1 MRTDIHPQYDMTTV
15 TCSCGANF
23 VTRTTRPPAMSV
35 ELCNECHP
43 FYTGEQRLVDTGGR
57 VEHFQRRYG
66 DAAEVRSKRYRKRTT
81 ALTGTPSSGPQVTDA
96 EGSSTPAA
104 GVATP
109 ETGSEVLRTD
119 GA

>member
-1 MRTDIHPQYDMTTV
+1 MKTGIHPQYDLTTV
-15 TCSCGANF
+15 TCSCGASF

-66 DAAEVRSKRYRKRTT
+66 KAAEVRSKRYRKRTT
-81 ALTGTPSSGPQVTDA
+81 ALTEAPSSAPEEADA

-104 GVATP
+104 GESTP
-109 ETGSEVLRTD
+109 ETGPEVLRTD

>member
-1 MRTDIHPQYDMTTV
+1 MKTEIHPPYDLTTV
-15 TCSCGANF
+15 TCSCGATF
-23 VTRTTRPPAMSV
+23 VTRTTRPPAMTV

-66 DAAEVRSKRYRKRTT
+66 KAAEVRSKRYRKRTT
-81 ALTGTPSSGPQVTDA
+81 GLREAPPADPEEAAA

-104 GVATP
+104 GTSTP
-109 ETGSEVLRTD
+109 EPESEALGTD
-119 GA
+119 RV

>member
-1 MRTDIHPQYDMTTV
+1 
-15 TCSCGANF
+15 
-23 VTRTTRPPAMSV
+23 MSV

-66 DAAEVRSKRYRKRTT
+66 KAAEVRSKRYRKRTT
-81 ALTGTPSSGPQVTDA
+81 ALAEAPSPAPEETDA

-104 GVATP
+104 GASTP
-109 ETGSEVLRTD
+109 ETGSEALGTE

>member
-1 MRTDIHPQYDMTTV
+1 
-15 TCSCGANF
+15 
-23 VTRTTRPPAMSV
+23 MSV

-66 DAAEVRSKRYRKRTT
+66 EAAEVRSKRYRKRTT
-81 ALTGTPSSGPQVTDA
+81 AHGDAPSSAPEQGDA

-104 GVATP
+104 GASTP
-109 ETGSEVLRTD
+109 ETGSEVLRAD

>member
-1 MRTDIHPQYDMTTV
+1 MKTQIHPPYDLTTV
-15 TCSCGANF
+15 TCSCGAKF
-23 VTRTTRPPAMSV
+23 VTRTTRPPAMTV
-35 ELCNECHP
+35 ELCSECHP

-66 DAAEVRSKRYRKRTT
+66 EAAEIRSKRYRKRAT
-81 ALTGTPSSGPQVTDA
+81 ASKAATSSVQEPAA

-104 GVATP
+104 GGSSP
-109 ETGSEVLRTD
+109 ESGSEVLEPD

>member
-1 MRTDIHPQYDMTTV
+1 MKAGIHPQYDLTTV
-15 TCSCGANF
+15 TCSCGASF
-23 VTRTTRPPAMSV
+23 VTRTTRPPTMSV

-66 DAAEVRSKRYRKRTT
+66 EAAEVRSKRYHKKTT
-81 ALTGTPSSGPQVTDA
+81 APTEASSSTPEEADA
-96 EGSSTPAA
+96 EGSSTPTAA
-104 GVATP
+104 ASTP
-109 ETGSEVLRTD
+109 ETGPEAPETE

>member
-1 MRTDIHPQYDMTTV
+1 
-15 TCSCGANF
+15 
-23 VTRTTRPPAMSV
+23 MSV

-66 DAAEVRSKRYRKRTT
+66 KAAEVRSKRYRKKTT
-81 ALTGTPSSGPQVTDA
+81 ALTEAPSSAPAEADA

-104 GVATP
+104 GASTP
-109 ETGSEVLRTD
+109 ETGSEALGTE